1 MKKILFLTYVNPY
14 TLLAGDRIYTVN
26 ILRSLIELGH
36 SVDLLYYKSEPVQP
50 LIPEQERAGFDR
62 HLALDFNRKSNL
74 RLVISPLPGMVTS
87 RRTSAYLEQIRS
99 WTKDKQYD
107 VAIINHLRM
116 GFCKEALPDTIKTI
130 YASHNA
136 EYLLSLNNYRNERNG
151 IKKLVYAWDA
161 MRTRLFEEKLIK
173 NVDAYTAICEYDL
186 QYLKGIKGI
195 PSALLRP
202 ILNGA
207 KRGLNTKEEFIEK
220 IKRLIVVGSFT
231 WGPKAQNIRALVRA
245 FDENNMVSEGFEL
258 HVVGRIEEDLAV
270 ELKSVCPSI
279 HISGQVIDLEK
290 YYSNCSIALIPEVMG
305 GGFKL
310 KVAEAGMF
318 KKAIFSVK
326 GAITKSNLKPELHF
340 NESKDL
346 DELMVS
352 LIERVK
358 NPDELW
364 QIAEL
369 AHKTVNA
376 EYTQEALSN
385 GLKTLLQ

>member
-36 SVDLLYYKSEPVQP
+36 SVDLLYYNSEPVQP

-99 WTKDKQYD
+99 WTMDKQYD

-151 IKKLVYAWDA
+151 MRKLVYAWDA
-161 MRTRLFEEKLIK
+161 MRTRLFEEKLIR
-173 NVDAYTAICEYDL
+173 NVDAYTAICEYDH
-186 QYLKGIKGI
+186 QYLKGIKEI

-207 KRGLNTKEEFIEK
+207 KRGLNSKEEFLKK

-245 FDENNMVSEGFEL
+245 LYF
-258 HVVGRIEEDLAV
+258 
-270 ELKSVCPSI
+270 
-279 HISGQVIDLEK
+279 
-290 YYSNCSIALIPEVMG
+290 AL
-305 GGFKL
+305 
-310 KVAEAGMF
+310 
-318 KKAIFSVK
+318 
-326 GAITKSNLKPELHF
+326 
-340 NESKDL
+340 
-346 DELMVS
+346 
-352 LIERVK
+352 
-358 NPDELW
+358 
-364 QIAEL
+364 
-369 AHKTVNA
+369 
-376 EYTQEALSN
+376 
-385 GLKTLLQ
+385 

>member
-1 MKKILFLTYVNPY
+1 
-14 TLLAGDRIYTVN
+14 
-26 ILRSLIELGH
+26 
-36 SVDLLYYKSEPVQP
+36 
-50 LIPEQERAGFDR
+50 
-62 HLALDFNRKSNL
+62 
-74 RLVISPLPGMVTS
+74 
-87 RRTSAYLEQIRS
+87 
-99 WTKDKQYD
+99 
-107 VAIINHLRM
+107 
-116 GFCKEALPDTIKTI
+116 
-130 YASHNA
+130 
-136 EYLLSLNNYRNERNG
+136 LNNYRNERNG

-173 NVDAYTAICEYDL
+173 NVDAYSAICEYDL
-186 QYLKGIKGI
+186 QYLKGIKEI

-245 FDENNMVSEGFEL
+245 FHENNMVSEGFEL

-270 ELKSVCPSI
+270 ELKNVCPSI

>member
-1 MKKILFLTYVNPY
+1 VNPF

-26 ILRSLIELGH
+26 ILKSLIELGH
-36 SVDLLYYKSEPVQP
+36 RVDLLYYNSEPMQP
-50 LIPEQERAGFDR
+50 LIPEQEQKFFGR
-62 HLALDFNRKSNL
+62 HLALDFHRKSNF
-74 RLVISPLPGMVTS
+74 RLVMSPLPGMVTS
-87 RRTSAYLEQIRS
+87 RRTAAYLEQIRS
-99 WTKDKQYD
+99 WTRDKQYD

-116 GFCKEALPDTIKTI
+116 GFCLEVLPNSIKTI

-161 MRTRLFEEKLIK
+161 MRTRLFEEKLIR
-173 NVDAYTAICEYDL
+173 NIDAYTAICEYDF
-186 QYLKGIKGI
+186 QYLKGIKEI

-202 ILNGA
+202 VLNGA
-207 KRGLNTKEEFIEK
+207 KRGLNSKEAFLKK

-231 WGPKAQNIRALVRA
+231 WGPKAQNIKSLVRA
-245 FDENNMVSEGFEL
+245 FDEKNMVSEGFEL

-270 ELKSVCPSI
+270 ELKSMCPGI
-279 HISGQVIDLEK
+279 KISGQVMDLEK
-290 YYSNCSIALIPEVMG
+290 YYSNCSISIIPEVMG

-310 KVAEAGMF
+310 KVAEAAMF

-326 GAITKSNLKPELHF
+326 GAITKSNLKPGLHF

-358 NPDELW
+358 NPNELW
-364 QIAEL
+364 QMAEL

-385 GLKTLLQ
+385 SLKTLL